1 MCYSLGLSTDSPLEL
16 STLNSSTAFFV
27 QDFNEEDRATLKY
40 KYKYRLATG
49 APNCCSCYFRIFS
62 FDEAHEF
69 DFKQLQEWREE
80 EPGDDDVLNT
90 EWLLQI
96 IKDLVAKDFQV
107 DTYVS
112 DWDTFKLSSEET
124 KIINIGNYN
133 NDNFAFVEC
142 VYYDYKK

>member
-1 MCYSLGLSTDSPLEL
+1 MCYSLGLSTDSPLDL
-16 STLNSSTAFFV
+16 STLNSLTAFFV
-27 QDFNEEDRATLKY
+27 QDFSDEDKATLKY
-40 KYKYRLATG
+40 EYKYRLATG

-62 FDEAHEF
+62 YDEAQEF
-69 DFKQLQEWREE
+69 DFEQLQEWREE
-80 EPGDDDVLNT
+80 EAKDDDVLNT

-96 IKDLVAKDFQV
+96 IKDLVVKGFHV

-112 DWDTFKLSSEET
+112 DWDTFKLSFENAET
-124 KIINIGNYN
+124 INVNDYD